1 MSVTRCAIYARF
13 SSDRQNERSAEDQ
26 VSDCRRHADREGWQV
41 VEVYTDL
48 AISGASNRR
57 PGMMALLADAAAGAF
72 DVVLAEDQ
80 DRITRDLED
89 SAAIYKRLT
98 FADVELWTLSG
109 GRVDELKIG
118 FKGTMDAL
126 ELRKIGEKVRRGQR
140 GNLSRGRVPGGLTYG
155 YDVVRVFDERGRV
168 DAGRR
173 RINPD
178 QAAIVVRIF
187 EEVAAGRSP
196 RAIAHDLNAE
206 GSGRLGAASGGPRRS
221 SATARARWVSCTTRS
236 TSAASS
242 TDASPAGAIRRL
254 ATACGA

>member
-1 MSVTRCAIYARF
+1 
-13 SSDRQNERSAEDQ
+13 
-26 VSDCRRHADREGWQV
+26 
-41 VEVYTDL
+41 
-48 AISGASNRR
+48 
-57 PGMMALLADAAAGAF
+57 MMALLADAAAGAF

-118 FKGTMDAL
+118 FRGTMDAL

-155 YDVVRVFDERGRV
+155 YDVVRGFDDRGRV

-178 QAAIVVRIF
+178 QAAVVVRIF
-187 EEVAAGRSP
+187 EAVAAAARPGRSRTSSTP
-196 RAIAHDLNAE
+196 RDQVGQGRRMA
-206 GSGRLGAASGGPRRS
+206 RLGDRRQPRPPGR
-221 SATARARWVSCTTRS
+221 
-236 TSAASS
+236 
-242 TDASPAGAIRRL
+242 DPAQPDLRRPL
-254 ATACGA
+254 RLRPGRR